1 MQKVFIF
8 LNQTASLLHIPARDV
23 AGQVRSVS
31 TFSMVRRGLFRFP
44 EPTPQWIEWT
54 GTRPCGSISLL
65 KAVRNQ
71 KVAMLPPFDIF
82 KVESSGLR
90 WMEVAGELER
100 PQGPGKVLGAA
111 SPGADMILHQKQR
124 RKSLS
129 KP

>member
-1 MQKVFIF
+1 
-8 LNQTASLLHIPARDV
+8 
-23 AGQVRSVS
+23 
-31 TFSMVRRGLFRFP
+31 MVRRGLCRFA

-90 WMEVAGELER
+90 WMEVAVDLER
-100 PQGPGKVLGAA
+100 AKARVKVLGAS
-111 SPGADMILHQKQR
+111 SPGEYMILNPNTSEKN
-124 RKSLS
+124 S
-129 KP
+129 KKPPTKPRVVQIRSVEKGLNTSAE

>member
-1 MQKVFIF
+1 MQKFCIF
-8 LNQTASLLHIPARDV
+8 LNQAASLLHIPARDV
-23 AGQVRSVS
+23 AGQVRSVA

-90 WMEVAGELER
+90 WMEVAVDFESAKAR
-100 PQGPGKVLGAA
+100 VKVLGATL
-111 SPGADMILHQKQR
+111 PREDINLNQK
-124 RKSLS
+124 KSEKNLR
-129 KP
+129 